1 MLSYSFTDCS
11 LILRHPALGILTLV
25 GKGVGSAGVNMSG
38 DRTAMDVAAD
48 GHVMTSKIKNRTAT
62 MTLQIQQNADVCQDL
77 LKWYNYLETA
87 GAEEWAEISGV
98 LNSPPT
104 HEQIVMTDMAFQK
117 LPDKAFGAQG
127 AQITYNF
134 MIADC
139 QQNVA

>member
-1 MLSYSFTDCS
+1 MSYSFTDCS
-11 LILRHPALGILTLV
+11 LILRHPSLGILNFIGT
-25 GKGVGSAGVNMSG
+25 GIGSVSVNMSG
-38 DRTAMDVAAD
+38 DRTALDVAAD
-48 GHVMTSKIKNRTAT
+48 GRVMTSKIKNKTAT
-62 MTLQIQQNADVCQDL
+62 MALQIQQNADICQKL

-87 GAEEWAEISGV
+87 PSSEWALITGV

-104 HEQIVMTDMAFQK
+104 HEQIVMTEMAFQK